1 MRPTLARL
9 SLCLLLAPAI
19 AQAPVVP
26 GVPAL
31 PMASPAGRYIDFSAD
46 LDRPGVVVVTGRL
59 GKCKEG
65 KRERL
70 ENAVLG
76 GAGSVAQVSGTQYF
90 KVPVTTSITPR
101 TVLFGKADKLALAF
115 DLQLARLPDGKEQ
128 RQATTGTGAP
138 LQDDLFGLFVV
149 APKAKG
155 KGLDLLHVI
164 PFDPKVDQGPNG
176 ELQFADAMFDFYTVN
191 RRAHDLRAALAVVDQ
206 ATEAGAR
213 EKALKA
219 LQELVEQKVELRQS
233 QNDGLLSQHVGPL
246 EARAQKRLAEAG
258 AAAAKDAAPK
268 AGDAKD

>member
-1 MRPTLARL
+1 MLRRALPLF
-9 SLCLLLAPAI
+9 SLGLLVGLAI
-19 AQAPVVP
+19 AQAPALP

-31 PMASPAGRYIDFSAD
+31 PMASPQGRYIDFSAD

-76 GAGSVAQVSGTQYF
+76 GAGAVAQVSGTQYF

-115 DLQLARLPDGKEQ
+115 DLQIARLPDGKEQ

-176 ELQFADAMFDFYTVN
+176 ELQFADTMFDFYTVN
-191 RRAHDLRAALAVVDQ
+191 LRAHDLRAALAVTDR
-206 ATEAGAR
+206 ATEAAAKQ
-213 EKALKA
+213 KALAA
-219 LQELVEQKVELRQS
+219 LKELVEQKVELRQS
-233 QNDGLLSQHVGPL
+233 QNDGLLSQHLGPL
-246 EARAQKRLAEAG
+246 EARAQKRLAEAEV
-258 AAAAKDAAPK
+258 AAKAPPAG
-268 AGDAKD
+268 AGDGKH